1 MTALPVVDQSTAISV
16 KGTVTL
22 SNEERD
28 KAAAGEY

>member
-1 MTALPVVDQSTAISV
+1 MQSHQLPLSKIKSEVV
-16 KGTVTL
+16 VTL